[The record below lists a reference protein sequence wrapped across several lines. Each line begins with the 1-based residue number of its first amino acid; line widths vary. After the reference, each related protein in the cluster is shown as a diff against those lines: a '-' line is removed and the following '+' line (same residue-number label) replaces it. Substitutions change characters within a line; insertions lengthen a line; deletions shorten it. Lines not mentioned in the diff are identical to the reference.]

1 MVRSAA
7 ASATVNRQPR
17 LSARLLRAW
26 RADLPAADWVAAG
39 AIALRAAAAAQLR
52 FGRRRAPRETLLRV
66 SNPRPEDAPDG
77 SYSVVELITD
87 DMPFLVDTLTMSLA
101 ETGHAVQLIAH
112 PILQVVRGRSGR
124 LLRMGE
130 RRAAQTPRNESWQYL
145 RIDRIADEQERGAL
159 RARLLAAL
167 ADVRSACEDW
177 QAMRRAARELCAPLS
192 QRLSPL
198 APAIAAEAAALL
210 AYMEDNH
217 FTFLGSQRY
226 RLRRG
231 TRLEAVAGSGLG
243 ILRSARRG
251 RARAAEPTIQPGRRE
266 VLAISK
272 SDRRSTVHR
281 PGYLDCVAVRD
292 FDRRGRLLG
301 ETQFLGLWAS
311 NTYHADLRTVPL
323 LRLKVA
329 RV

>member
-87 DMPFLVDTLTMSLA
+87 DMPFLVDTLTMSLGA
-101 ETGHAVQLIAH
+101 SGHAVQLIAH

-124 LLRMGE
+124 LLHLGG
-130 RRAAQTPRNESWQYL
+130 RRPAQPPRSESWQYL
-145 RIDRIADEQERGAL
+145 RINRIADEDERRAL
-159 RARLLAAL
+159 RTRLLAAL

-177 QAMRRAARELCAPLS
+177 QAMRRTARELCGSLA
-192 QRLSPL
+192 RSP
-198 APAIAAEAAALL
+198 AGAAGIAAEAAALL
-210 AYMEDNH
+210 AY
-217 FTFLGSQRY
+217 
-226 RLRRG
+226 
-231 TRLEAVAGSGLG
+231 
-243 ILRSARRG
+243 
-251 RARAAEPTIQPGRRE
+251 
-266 VLAISK
+266 
-272 SDRRSTVHR
+272 
-281 PGYLDCVAVRD
+281 
-292 FDRRGRLLG
+292 
-301 ETQFLGLWAS
+301 
-311 NTYHADLRTVPL
+311 
-323 LRLKVA
+323 
-329 RV
+329 